1 MYLRVTERRNRDGS
15 TVAYYALAEN
25 DWNAEAKRSET
36 RVIHSFGRADQLD
49 RTALQ
54 RLVASINRVIDAD
67 AANTLPTHG
76 KTAIAEIEI
85 DAVFEL
91 GVVLAA
97 RGLWEELGIGEAI
110 RTRMGRAGLSAPH
123 ETALF
128 AMAAQRLDAPAS
140 KLACATRW
148 LPDIAWLPEADGL
161 AVDQLY
167 RALDFLVVW
176 SDEIERDVFLRA
188 ADLLRLDVDL
198 IFYDTTTAYF
208 EIDEPDEFAE
218 QFAGKLY
225 APLRQRGH
233 SKEGRDNQPQ
243 VIIALAVTRDGMPV
257 RSWVVPGNTADVATV
272 ARIKQDLHAWQ
283 LGRCLFV
290 GDAGMYSAQNL
301 VELSRGLGR
310 YVLAV
315 PMRRVQ
321 DVEVE
326 VLSRPGRYRQVAD
339 NLQVKEVWVG
349 DGERRKRYVLCF
361 NPQEAER
368 QRQHRQQVLMEM
380 DAELTAL
387 DKREEEHPK
396 AACTLMA
403 SKRYGRYLSTD
414 RHGRP
419 KLDAAKVKAAEKFDG
434 KFVVITNDD
443 TLSAEDVALAYKAGA
458 MIESCFRRMKQ
469 TGLEVRP
476 MFHWTARRIEA
487 HVKLCVLAL
496 QMQRSAEIRTELS
509 WMRIAHALGA
519 LKAVRYRS
527 ESRTI
532 VQRTKISSELAG
544 LLKRLGISAP
554 KQLMA
559 VVEAA
564 ETPSTA

>member
-76 KTAIAEIEI
+76 KSAIAEIEI

-167 RALDFLVVW
+167 RALDFLAVW
-176 SDEIERDVFLRA
+176 SDEIERNVFLRA

-257 RSWVVPGNTADVATV
+257 RS
-272 ARIKQDLHAWQ
+272 
-283 LGRCLFV
+283 
-290 GDAGMYSAQNL
+290 
-301 VELSRGLGR
+301 
-310 YVLAV
+310 
-315 PMRRVQ
+315 
-321 DVEVE
+321 
-326 VLSRPGRYRQVAD
+326 
-339 NLQVKEVWVG
+339 
-349 DGERRKRYVLCF
+349 
-361 NPQEAER
+361 
-368 QRQHRQQVLMEM
+368 
-380 DAELTAL
+380 
-387 DKREEEHPK
+387 
-396 AACTLMA
+396 
-403 SKRYGRYLSTD
+403 
-414 RHGRP
+414 
-419 KLDAAKVKAAEKFDG
+419 
-434 KFVVITNDD
+434 
-443 TLSAEDVALAYKAGA
+443 
-458 MIESCFRRMKQ
+458 
-469 TGLEVRP
+469 
-476 MFHWTARRIEA
+476 
-487 HVKLCVLAL
+487 
-496 QMQRSAEIRTELS
+496 
-509 WMRIAHALGA
+509 
-519 LKAVRYRS
+519 
-527 ESRTI
+527 
-532 VQRTKISSELAG
+532 
-544 LLKRLGISAP
+544 
-554 KQLMA
+554 
-559 VVEAA
+559 
-564 ETPSTA
+564 

>member
-76 KTAIAEIEI
+76 KSAIAEIEI

-167 RALDFLVVW
+167 RALDFLAVW

-198 IFYDTTTAYF
+198 IF
-208 EIDEPDEFAE
+208 
-218 QFAGKLY
+218 
-225 APLRQRGH
+225 
-233 SKEGRDNQPQ
+233 
-243 VIIALAVTRDGMPV
+243 
-257 RSWVVPGNTADVATV
+257 
-272 ARIKQDLHAWQ
+272 
-283 LGRCLFV
+283 
-290 GDAGMYSAQNL
+290 
-301 VELSRGLGR
+301 
-310 YVLAV
+310 
-315 PMRRVQ
+315 
-321 DVEVE
+321 
-326 VLSRPGRYRQVAD
+326 
-339 NLQVKEVWVG
+339 
-349 DGERRKRYVLCF
+349 
-361 NPQEAER
+361 
-368 QRQHRQQVLMEM
+368 
-380 DAELTAL
+380 
-387 DKREEEHPK
+387 
-396 AACTLMA
+396 
-403 SKRYGRYLSTD
+403 
-414 RHGRP
+414 
-419 KLDAAKVKAAEKFDG
+419 
-434 KFVVITNDD
+434 
-443 TLSAEDVALAYKAGA
+443 
-458 MIESCFRRMKQ
+458 
-469 TGLEVRP
+469 
-476 MFHWTARRIEA
+476 
-487 HVKLCVLAL
+487 
-496 QMQRSAEIRTELS
+496 
-509 WMRIAHALGA
+509 
-519 LKAVRYRS
+519 
-527 ESRTI
+527 
-532 VQRTKISSELAG
+532 
-544 LLKRLGISAP
+544 
-554 KQLMA
+554 
-559 VVEAA
+559 
-564 ETPSTA
+564 